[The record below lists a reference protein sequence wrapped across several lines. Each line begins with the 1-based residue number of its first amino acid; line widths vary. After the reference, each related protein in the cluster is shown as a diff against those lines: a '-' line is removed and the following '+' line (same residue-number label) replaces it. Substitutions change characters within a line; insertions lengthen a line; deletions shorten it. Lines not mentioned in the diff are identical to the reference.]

1 MVRNR
6 NVFTSRQIKLLQ
18 ATLEKLK
25 EITDPDPE
33 IITHET
39 FKWHIKQTKQ
49 FGKLPALSFKPNCN
63 QIKAEITRSANLTNK
78 TRNTSLQKIRD
89 QFGISDI
96 KNREARLFNSELDNI
111 LFAWKKHI
119 YAAALINNFFTAA
132 NQTVSEPFVLMQ
144 EILKEEYIMLFQP
157 PGPIHDHGTTQPKT
171 QESRKMRTY
180 EQELLDEDYNEGR
193 S

>member
-1 MVRNR
+1 MARNR
-6 NVFTSRQIKLLQ
+6 YVFTSRQIRLLQ
-18 ATLEKLK
+18 TIVKKLK

-33 IITHET
+33 IITHES

-63 QIKAEITRSANLTNK
+63 QIKAEITRNANLTNN

-89 QFGISDI
+89 QFGIKDI

-119 YAAALINNFFTAA
+119 YAAALINNFFATT
-132 NQTVSEPFVLMQ
+132 NQTLSEPFTLMQ
-144 EILKEEYIMLFQP
+144 EILKDEYKMLFHNTA
-157 PGPIHDHGTTQPKT
+157 PIHDQSNTEATT
-171 QESRKMRTY
+171 QESPKIKTY
-180 EQELLDEDYNEGR
+180 KQELLEEI
-193 S
+193 